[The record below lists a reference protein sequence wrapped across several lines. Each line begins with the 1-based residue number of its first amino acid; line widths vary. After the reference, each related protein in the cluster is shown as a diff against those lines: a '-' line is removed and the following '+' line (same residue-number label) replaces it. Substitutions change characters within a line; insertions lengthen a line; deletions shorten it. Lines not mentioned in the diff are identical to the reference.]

1 MASSSEAAAGGVTEA
16 EAMSDVRWGIL
27 GAAKFAREFMGPA
40 LTLAPGGHVAALA
53 TSDPAKADP
62 FRVFAPGVRVH
73 GSYEALL
80 ADPDIDAVYI
90 PLPNPLHVEWSVK
103 AMKAGKHVLC
113 EKPMAMEAGDFDG
126 LIAARDAA
134 GVLAAEAFMIVHHPQ
149 WQRARQL
156 LAEGAVGRLRRI
168 DGAFSYNNRDASN
181 IRNQAGMGGGG
192 LRDIGVYVL
201 GGARFAT
208 GLEPTEIRAR
218 IDWED
223 GVDVYAALTARF
235 GEVEYVNFTS
245 IRMHP
250 RQEITFHG
258 DAPRHG
264 DRHRALAGREPL
276 RAAGRRLQP
285 RGARRR
291 GVSLPAGVL
300 TRNPGGDRRRLRE
313 RRVGALPRSDSS
325 RARPCPS
332 SPPCAPSASPNAPT
346 SSGSSW
352 KPTSA

>member
-1 MASSSEAAAGGVTEA
+1 MET

-40 LTLAPGGHVAALA
+40 LTLAPGGHVAAVA

-73 GSYEALL
+73 ASYEALL
-80 ADPDIDAVYI
+80 ADPGIDAVYI
-90 PLPNPLHVEWSVK
+90 PLPNPLHVEWSLK
-103 AMKAGKHVLC
+103 AMRAGKHVLC
-113 EKPMAMEAGDFDG
+113 EKPMAMQAADFDG

-149 WQRARQL
+149 WQRVRQL
-156 LAEGAVGRLRRI
+156 LAEGAVGRLKRI
-168 DGAFSYNNRDASN
+168 DGAFSYNNRDAAN

-201 GGARFAT
+201 GGTRFAT
-208 GLEPTEIRAR
+208 GLEPTEVYAR
-218 IDWED
+218 IEWEN

-235 GEVEYVNFTS
+235 GEAEYVNFTS

-258 DAPRHG
+258 DA
-264 DRHRALAGREPL
+264 
-276 RAAGRRLQP
+276 
-285 RGARRR
+285 
-291 GVSLPAGVL
+291 GVL
-300 TRNPGGDRRRLRE
+300 RLPVPYNARVFGEARLELHRGMETVTERWPGVNHYELQAAAFNRAVRE
-313 RRVGALPRSDSS
+313 GATY
-325 RARPCPS
+325 PCPLEFS
-332 SPPCAPSASPNAPT
+332 RGTQVAIDAAFASAA
-346 SSGSSW
+346 
-352 KPTSA
+352 